1 MSEEELQKSNNE
13 EPRIGVYI
21 CHCGKNIAGT
31 VDSESVAEY
40 AAKLPNVVTAKDY
53 LYTCSEPGQ
62 NMIRDDIKELGLNRI
77 VVAACSPKMHE
88 NTFRKTITDSG
99 LNPYVLEVANIREQC
114 SWCHMNEKE
123 NATEK
128 AKDLVRMS
136 VFRASDLEPLEK
148 MTIPVDKSAVV
159 IGGGIAGIE
168 AALDMADAGLKV
180 FLIERE
186 ASIGGK
192 MAQLDKTFPT
202 LDCSACILTPK
213 MVSASRHPNITL
225 LTYSEVKNVDGYV

>member
-1 MSEEELQKSNNE
+1 MSDEEPQKSNDD

-40 AAKLPNVVTAKDY
+40 AEKLPNVVTAKDY

-62 NMIRDDIKELGLNRI
+62 NMIRDDIKELGLNRV

-114 SWCHMNEKE
+114 SWCHMNDKEK
-123 NATEK
+123 ATEK
-128 AKDLVRMS
+128 AKDLVRMA
-136 VFRASDLEPLEK
+136 VFRARDLEPLE
-148 MTIPVDKSAVV
+148 MTTIPVDSHWWWN
-159 IGGGIAGIE
+159 
-168 AALDMADAGLKV
+168 
-180 FLIERE
+180 R
-186 ASIGGK
+186 
-192 MAQLDKTFPT
+192 
-202 LDCSACILTPK
+202 
-213 MVSASRHPNITL
+213 RN
-225 LTYSEVKNVDGYV
+225 